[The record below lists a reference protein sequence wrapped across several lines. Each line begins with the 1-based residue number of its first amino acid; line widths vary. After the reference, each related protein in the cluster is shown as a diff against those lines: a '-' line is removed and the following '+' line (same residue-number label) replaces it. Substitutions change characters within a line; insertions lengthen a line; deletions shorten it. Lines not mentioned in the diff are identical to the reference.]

1 MISGLA
7 MHRRADE
14 AIELF
19 KNMVNEGLTPDD
31 VTFVGVLS
39 ACSHGGLVNLGKKYF
54 NLMIHEYNI
63 SHKLQHY
70 GCVIDLLARA
80 GLFEE
85 AMEIIKKMEVKP
97 DGAIWGS
104 LLGAC
109 ISYKNVQLGEYFAK
123 NVLELD
129 PESSGAHTLLSNL
142 YAANGKWDD
151 VARIRTKFKDEGSK
165 KIPGC
170 TSIEVDG
177 IVHEFLAS
185 DKSHPMSDKIYAML
199 EETNRLLDNYGH
211 VPDTSLVLHNMD
223 DELKEGVLS
232 QHSERLAIAFG
243 LISTKPGTPIRIMKN
258 LRVCE
263 NCHSATKAISKIFKR
278 EIIARDRNRFHH
290 FKNGVCS
297 CNDQW

>member
-1 MISGLA
+1 MIQ
-7 MHRRADE
+7 
-14 AIELF
+14 
-19 KNMVNEGLTPDD
+19 
-31 VTFVGVLS
+31 
-39 ACSHGGLVNLGKKYF
+39 
-54 NLMIHEYNI
+54 EYKI
-63 SHKLQHY
+63 SPKLQHY

-80 GLFEE
+80 DLFVE
-85 AMEIIKKMEVKP
+85 AMDIIKKMEVKP
-97 DGAIWGS
+97 DSAIWGS
-104 LLGAC
+104 LLGSC

-123 NVLELD
+123 KVLELD

-142 YAANGKWDD
+142 YAANGRWDD
-151 VARIRTKFKDEGSK
+151 VARIRTKFRDEGSK

-170 TSIEVDG
+170 TSIEVNG

-185 DKSHPMSDKIYAML
+185 DKTHPMSDKIYAML

-211 VPDTSLVLHNMD
+211 VPDTSLVLYDMD
-223 DELKEGVLS
+223 DELKECVVS

-263 NCHSATKAISKIFKR
+263 NCHSATKLISKIFNR

-297 CNDQW
+297 CNDQWHVSGKGKALPFYDGPPPSPLGLLNDEGGKVGEDGGDLNDWVRYKEAGLFD